1 MLDVEVHFWPDRFCG
16 ETKRTLT
23 ATSGA
28 WKRVDSEG
36 QEGPT
41 QRPCGGVN
49 KTNMTG
55 QRMSGNDVSVMIIKL
70 YDSSS

>member
-28 WKRVDSEG
+28 WKKGGFGGAEG
-36 QEGPT
+36 ANPETMWRSQ
-41 QRPCGGVN
+41 
-49 KTNMTG
+49 
-55 QRMSGNDVSVMIIKL
+55 
-70 YDSSS
+70 